1 MNKTLS
7 SVVIGRDLESI
18 ILLLVSD
25 YLLQMD
31 LDLTS

>member
-18 ILLLVSD
+18 ILLLVSN